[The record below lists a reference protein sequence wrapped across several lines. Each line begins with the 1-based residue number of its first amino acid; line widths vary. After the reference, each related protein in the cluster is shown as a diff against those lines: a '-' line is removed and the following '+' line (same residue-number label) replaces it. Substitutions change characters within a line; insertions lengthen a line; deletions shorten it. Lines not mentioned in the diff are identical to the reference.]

1 MDEKILEELESK
13 YLKKYYHFLKFSEED
28 ILRGLNTKNKIKAYW
43 ADKWNVKDKNIS
55 EVNIGAERIIYSF
68 INSKLIGEPNSCP
81 VGSDLMFETHDAFIH
96 IDLKTV
102 QSNNIND
109 FRESIFVGN
118 NQISYNGTY
127 IINGIKRD
135 FSHAKLPHFYDVNGV
150 QKPCL
155 TYFISILHDEITFE
169 TLCIYIASFP
179 NGYLKNIYHGDVF
192 KAGKNQDKVRFDIK
206 KCRDFKIANGR
217 RVLIIYLN
225 KNMNDARKKKL
236 EFMFDCYNTQNA
248 I

>member
-1 MDEKILEELESK
+1 MDEKSLEELELK

-28 ILRGLNTKNKIKAYW
+28 ILHGLNTKNKIKEYW
-43 ADKWNVKDKNIS
+43 AGKWNVKDKNIS
-55 EVNIGAERIIYSF
+55 EINIGAERIIYSF

-81 VGSDLMFETHDAFIH
+81 VGSDLMFETYDAFIH

-109 FRESIFVGN
+109 FRESLFVGN
-118 NQISYNGTY
+118 NQISYNGEY
-127 IINGIKRD
+127 IVNSVKRD
-135 FSHAKLPHFYDVNGV
+135 FSHANLPHFYDVNGI

-169 TLCIYIASFP
+169 TVCIYIASFP

-192 KAGKNQDKVRFDIK
+192 KAGKNKE
-206 KCRDFKIANGR
+206 
-217 RVLIIYLN
+217 
-225 KNMNDARKKKL
+225 KL
-236 EFMFDCYNTQNA
+236 ALKQK
-248 I
+248 